1 MMPHTLPSPSLQVR
15 ELLQLLAHHYQLQ
28 RQWSKTV
35 ALLAALDALDAIDSQ
50 SLLALALGYL
60 HQDEPRMALVT
71 LDKRALRATPDAAG
85 HLVRA
90 QAMQA
95 LNRPDD
101 VRQAMRDYMALR
113 AASCASAPP
122 P

>member
-1 MMPHTLPSPSLQVR
+1 M
-15 ELLQLLAHHYQLQ
+15 Q

-101 VRQAMRDYMALR
+101 ARQAMRDYMALR

>member
-60 HQDEPRMALVT
+60 HQGEPRMALVT

-101 VRQAMRDYMALR
+101 ARQAMRDYMALR